1 MTAPDPNRRQ
11 RAAADVEASIW
22 VAASAGTGKTKVLTD
37 RVLALMLAG
46 SAPSRILC
54 LTFTKAAAA
63 EMANRLNAR
72 LSNWATAKDGSL
84 AQDLQGLTGAMPD
97 AAMLDHARRLL
108 ARVLDTPGG
117 MRIETIHAFCQSL
130 LRRFPVE
137 AGVAPHFDVMDERSA
152 GEALAAAR
160 EEVLAAARGGG
171 ALAGALADV
180 TRLVTEN
187 GFDEI
192 MSQLTLE
199 RGRLRHAIA
208 GGHARF
214 GAELG
219 RVLEVPPGT
228 TEGDVV
234 AGACAIGAGD
244 EAALRVAARAML
256 ASCGVRDQ
264 ERGARMAA
272 WLADPP
278 ARVTTFADYLC
289 AFFTQERRR
298 EAPAQRRGAAHGDR
312 GAGPPR
318 RCAARR
324 L

>member
-11 RAAADVEASIW
+11 AAAADVDASIW

-72 LSNWATAKDGSL
+72 LSNWATAQDGAL
-84 AQDLQGLTGAMPD
+84 AEDIQGLTGAMPD

-130 LRRFPVE
+130 LRRFPIE

-160 EEVLAAARGGG
+160 EEVLMAAHGGSG
-171 ALAGALADV
+171 SLAGALAEV
-180 TRLVTEN
+180 TRRVTES

-199 RGRLRHAIA
+199 RC
-208 GGHARF
+208 
-214 GAELG
+214 AEPWPAAM
-219 RVLEVPPGT
+219 RASPPSS
-228 TEGDVV
+228 
-234 AGACAIGAGD
+234 GACS
-244 EAALRVAARAML
+244 R
-256 ASCGVRDQ
+256 
-264 ERGARMAA
+264 
-272 WLADPP
+272 
-278 ARVTTFADYLC
+278 
-289 AFFTQERRR
+289 
-298 EAPAQRRGAAHGDR
+298 
-312 GAGPPR
+312 
-318 RCAARR
+318 
-324 L
+324 